1 MSESET
7 TKGEMTLTTDKSI
20 DVTKEIM
27 YVLFDLSRSCYLKE
41 LKTLR
46 NRYGP
51 IFESEIIAIRDN

>member
-1 MSESET
+1 MSESEK

-41 LKTLR
+41 LKELR
-46 NRYGP
+46 NKYRP
-51 IFESEIIAIRDN
+51 IFESELIAIRDN

>member
-7 TKGEMTLTTDKSI
+7 KKGEMTLTTDKSI

-27 YVLFDLSRSCYLKE
+27 YVLFDLSRACYLKE

-46 NRYGP
+46 NKYGP

>member
-46 NRYGP
+46 NKYRP